1 VGDLPLRCQTA
12 FACLGF
18 VTAIALAESPPAIAP
33 GAIRAHVD
41 FLADDLLEGRAAGTR
56 GYDLAARYVASRMQ
70 AIGLEPAG
78 DAGSWMQNVPLIQAT
93 RDHAA
98 SSLAVRGPGGEDRL
112 TPLDDFI
119 GGFYFGKPASQVS
132 APATYVG
139 YGIHAPELGHDDF
152 AGIDLKGR
160 IAVVLSGAPADFPNS
175 QRAHYSSRSKI
186 EGLVARGAVGVVTVD
201 TPEEEARSPW
211 ARSKQLSWNPRMRL
225 LDASGM
231 PIDAYPEI
239 LGSASVSV
247 AAAHRLFA
255 SAPASADEV
264 FAAARAGRFR
274 SFELPGKISMAIEN
288 RLERLQ
294 SANVVGLLR
303 GSDPALADEY
313 VVVTAHLDHI
323 GRGAPVNGDAIYNG
337 ALDNAA
343 GVAIVLEAARA
354 LADSA
359 VRPRRSVLFVALTA
373 EERGLLGAYHFAAH
387 PTMPREALVANI
399 NNDMPMALFPIGGL
413 TIHGAQH
420 STLGATARAVLAAEG
435 LADLPDPTP
444 EEVVFVRSDQY
455 PFVRAGIPALF
466 IVTGAMS
473 TDPTVDATAVRR
485 SFLLHDYHA
494 PSDSTALPIH
504 WPSLARIAAVNVA
517 LVRAIADAHERPQ
530 WLPGDFF
537 GTTFGAKRE

>member
-1 VGDLPLRCQTA
+1 MRRLTV
-12 FACLGF
+12 FSCLAS
-18 VTAIALAESPPAIAP
+18 VTLLAVAAEAPEIVPA
-33 GAIRAHVD
+33 AIRAHVE

-70 AIGLEPAG
+70 AMGLEPAG
-78 DAGSWMQNVPLIQAT
+78 DGGGWTQAVPLIQAT
-93 RDHAA
+93 RDHAV
-98 SSLAVRGPGGEDRL
+98 SSLVVRTAGGEDRFA
-112 TPLDDFI
+112 PLDDFI
-119 GGFYFGKPASQVS
+119 GGFYFGRSASAVT

-139 YGIHAPELGHDDF
+139 FGIHAPELGHDDF

-160 IAVVLSGAPADFPNS
+160 IAVVLTGAPATFPNS

-186 EGLVARGAVGVVTVD
+186 EGLIARGAVGVVTVD

-225 LDASGM
+225 LDAAGM
-231 PIDAYPEI
+231 PVDAYPEI

-247 AAAHRLFA
+247 AAAPRLFA
-255 SAPASADEV
+255 GAPASADEV
-264 FAAARAGRFR
+264 FAAAREARFR
-274 SFELPGKISMAIEN
+274 SFELPGEISMALEN

-323 GRGAPVNGDAIYNG
+323 GRGEPVNGDDIYNG

-343 GVAIVLEAARA
+343 GVAIMLESARA
-354 LADSA
+354 LADA
-359 VRPRRSVLFVALTA
+359 TERPRRSILFVALTA
-373 EERGLLGAYHFAAH
+373 EERGLLGAYHFAAQ
-387 PTMPREALVANI
+387 PTVPRDAIVANI
-399 NNDMPMALFPIGGL
+399 NNDMPMALFPVGGL
-413 TIHGAQH
+413 TIYGAEH
-420 STLGATARAVLAAEG
+420 STLGATARAALAAEG
-435 LADLPDPTP
+435 LADLPDPSP

-473 TDPTVDATAVRR
+473 TDPAVDAAAVRR
-485 SFLLHDYHA
+485 NFLLHDYHA

-504 WPSLARIAAVNVA
+504 WPSLARIAAVNVELA
-517 LVRAIADAHERPQ
+517 RAIANASGRPQ

-537 GTTFGAKRE
+537 GTTFGAQRE

>member
-1 VGDLPLRCQTA
+1 MRRRTA

-18 VTAIALAESPPAIAP
+18 ITAIALAESPPAIAP
-33 GAIRAHVD
+33 EAIRAHVE
-41 FLADDLLEGRAAGTR
+41 FLSHDLLEGRAAGTR
-56 GYDLAARYVASRMQ
+56 GYDLAAHYVASRMQ

-78 DAGSWMQNVPLIQAT
+78 DSGSWMQDVPLIQAT
-93 RDHAA
+93 RDHVA
-98 SSLAVRGPGGEDRL
+98 SSLAVRGPGGEDRM

-119 GGFYFGKPASQVS
+119 GGFHFNKPASRVS
-132 APATYVG
+132 APAIYVG

-152 AGIDLKGR
+152 AGIDLAGR
-160 IAVVLSGAPADFPNS
+160 IAVVLSGAPARFPDS

-186 EGLVARGAVGVVTVD
+186 EGLVARGAVGIVTVD
-201 TPEEEARSPW
+201 TPEEETRSPW

-225 LDASGM
+225 LDAAGM
-231 PIDAYPEI
+231 PVDAYPEI

-247 AAAHRLFA
+247 AAAPRLFA
-255 SAPASADEV
+255 GAPASADEV
-264 FAAARAGRFR
+264 FVAAREARFG
-274 SFELPGKISMAIEN
+274 SFELPGDISMALEN
-288 RLERLQ
+288 RLERLR

-303 GSDPALADEY
+303 GSDPALADEF

-323 GRGAPVNGDAIYNG
+323 GRGDPVNGDDIYNG

-343 GVAIVLEAARA
+343 GVAIMLESARA
-354 LADSA
+354 LAA
-359 VRPRRSVLFVALTA
+359 AALRPRRSILFVALTA

-387 PTMPREALVANI
+387 PTVARDALVANI

-413 TIHGAQH
+413 TMHGAQH

-473 TDPTVDATAVRR
+473 TDPTIDATAVRR
-485 SFLLHDYHA
+485 KFLLQDYHA

-517 LVRAIADAHERPQ
+517 LARAIADADDRPQ